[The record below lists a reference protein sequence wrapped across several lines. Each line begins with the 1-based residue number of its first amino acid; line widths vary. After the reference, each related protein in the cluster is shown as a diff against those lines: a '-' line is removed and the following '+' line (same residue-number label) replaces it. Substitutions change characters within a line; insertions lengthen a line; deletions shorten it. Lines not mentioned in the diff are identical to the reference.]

1 MAERAKEARSAAPR
15 RKLGLVRH
23 LQAGLKTV
31 NEDGARKTERPSLRV
46 TARGCAGDV
55 NKFRKIAKGPYSD
68 VQDGVRNCRAVS
80 LDDTAMSD
88 PYGLPPGCF
97 GANVTWEG
105 ADGEN
110 SLSLRGGQRLWI
122 GDEVVLE
129 VTFANKPCY
138 NLDPLFSRLKAA
150 GKISAACP
158 KITSPTKGP
167 LEPRGGPGQR
177 GWFARVVQ
185 EGEIRVGDEIFAEA
199 PDGPPA
205 KKQRKISSYF

>member
-1 MAERAKEARSAAPR
+1 MQQFVIASLRRAFEEHIRHAQRACASFCSAAN
-15 RKLGLVRH
+15 

-55 NKFRKIAKGPYSD
+55 NQFRKIAKGPYSD

-105 ADGEN
+105 TDGEN

-129 VTFANKPCY
+129 VTFANKPCH
-138 NLDPLFSRLKAA
+138 NDFRRTRRPRVPKSRHPRRP
-150 GKISAACP
+150 S
-158 KITSPTKGP
+158 SPS
-167 LEPRGGPGQR
+167 PGQR

-185 EGEIRVGDEIFAEA
+185 EGEIRVGDRG
-199 PDGPPA
+199 GPPA
-205 KKQRKISSYF
+205 REEAEDR

>member
-55 NKFRKIAKGPYSD
+55 NQFRKIAKGPYSD

-129 VTFANKPCY
+129 VTFANKP
-138 NLDPLFSRLKAA
+138 
-150 GKISAACP
+150 
-158 KITSPTKGP
+158 P

>member
-55 NKFRKIAKGPYSD
+55 NQFRKIAKGPYSD

-110 SLSLRGGQRLWI
+110 SLSLRSGQRLWI

-129 VTFANKPCY
+129 VTFANKPCN
-138 NLDPLFSRLKAA
+138 NLKPLFSRLKAA
-150 GKISAACP
+150 GKISTACP
-158 KITSPTKGP
+158 QIMSATQGP
-167 LEPRGGPGQR
+167 LEPREAGLQCQLWIGK
-177 GWFARVVQ
+177 ARTPSLRQDPQFCTAEVITAIVS
-185 EGEIRVGDEIFAEA
+185 IDERSRA
-199 PDGPPA
+199 
-205 KKQRKISSYF
+205 S